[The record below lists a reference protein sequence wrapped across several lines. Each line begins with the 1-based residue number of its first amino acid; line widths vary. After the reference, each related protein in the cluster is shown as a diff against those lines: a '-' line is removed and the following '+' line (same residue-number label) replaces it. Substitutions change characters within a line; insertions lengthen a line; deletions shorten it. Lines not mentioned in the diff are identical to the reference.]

1 MNTKLYKNKH
11 NVKKGEVGRTFF
23 LFMQK
28 MTIRNLFVP
37 RIVRDNVQR
46 LKSMS
51 LEHSGSSTNSPGG
64 SNEHLGLAK
73 KQKLYINF
81 FICFD
86 S

>member
-1 MNTKLYKNKH
+1 
-11 NVKKGEVGRTFF
+11 
-23 LFMQK
+23 MQK

-64 SNEHLGLAK
+64 SNEHLGLTK
-73 KQKLYINF
+73 KQKLYIKIF
-81 FICFD
+81 YLF
-86 S
+86 